1 MNENPSNLANF
12 PGIRLYVEDPK
23 LAIKRQIKRTLHVV
37 IMVIVIGGLL
47 LFWAI
52 FRVKRDSSNL
62 SDKEKMIN
70 SSLEEQGIEPASAKL
85 YQEILPFI
93 EQIKNA
99 LPESTDLLSYQGKL
113 EEAAKNAG
121 VQISVL
127 FSSQV
132 KAPATKNYS
141 SIDTSTGSVP
151 TLSKVEWVDHQIEV
165 KGKLENIIQ
174 FIQSLENLPYY
185 VQISSFK
192 ISTLQGQ
199 DKDSSASIR
208 VKIFTNPSSLK

>member
-37 IMVIVIGGLL
+37 IIVIVIGGLL
-47 LFWAI
+47 LFGAI
-52 FRVKRDSSNL
+52 FRIKRDSSNL

-70 SSLEEQGIEPASAKL
+70 QSIEEQGIEPASAEL
-85 YQEILPFI
+85 YQEILPHL

-113 EEAAKNAG
+113 DEAAKNAG

-127 FSSQV
+127 FSPQA
-132 KAPATKNYS
+132 KAPATTKNYS
-141 SIDTSTGSVP
+141 SI
-151 TLSKVEWVDHQIEV
+151 DHQIEV